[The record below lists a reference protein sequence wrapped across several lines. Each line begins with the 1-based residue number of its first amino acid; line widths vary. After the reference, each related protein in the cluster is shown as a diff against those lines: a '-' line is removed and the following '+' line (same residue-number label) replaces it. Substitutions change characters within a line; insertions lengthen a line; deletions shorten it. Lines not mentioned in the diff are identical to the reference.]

1 MRTKIIAHRGASGD
15 FPEQSQEAFQGALE
29 QNADG
34 FECDVRLTSDG
45 KIFCWHDRD
54 IARLTGSNGNISKL
68 TLDQLAR
75 HKINSSGNP
84 ISFLDV
90 LELAISNKKDLLIET
105 KHPVPTGG
113 AIEREV
119 IHEINKKEKE
129 ISVAGIKINI
139 MSFAMTAISRISNL
153 APTIEPV
160 FLVEH
165 PALIAFTAAPI
176 IGLDLEIV
184 KVDRDI
190 FNRIYATGKRI
201 YVWTVNEPRDI
212 ELCAENGVDAI
223 ITDYPARAKHALGY
237 S

>member
-15 FPEQSQEAFQGALE
+15 FPEQSWEAFQGALA

-34 FECDVRLTSDG
+34 LECDVRLTSDG
-45 KIFCWHDRD
+45 EIFCWHDRD
-54 IARLTGSNGNISKL
+54 IARLTGSKGNISKL
-68 TLDQLAR
+68 SLDELMR
-75 HKINSSGNP
+75 HKISGSGIP
-84 ISFLDV
+84 ISFLQV
-90 LELAISNKKDLLIET
+90 LELAITNKKDLLIET

-113 AIEREV
+113 LIEREV
-119 IHEINKKEKE
+119 IREINKKEKE
-129 ISVAGIKINI
+129 IFLSGIKINI

-153 APTIEPV
+153 APSIEPV

-165 PALIAFTAAPI
+165 PQLIAFTDAPI

-184 KVDRDI
+184 KADPDI
-190 FNRIYATGKRI
+190 FHRIQAIGKKI

-212 ELCAENGVDAI
+212 EMCAENAVDAI
-223 ITDYPARAKHALGY
+223 ITDYPARAMNTLGY